1 MGYLMIG
8 AALILGVIGLGMAL
22 MVIATTATGG
32 AE

>member
-8 AALILGVIGLGMAL
+8 AALTLGVIGLIMAG
-22 MVIATTATGG
+22 MVIATTATGE

>member
-1 MGYLMIG
+1 MGYLMVG
-8 AALILGVIGLGMAL
+8 AGLILGVIGIAMSV